1 MPSQVRF
8 YKKRPIGMPKSQWKG
23 AGYYY
28 RRSKKKWQ
36 KYSKKLDAKRGRGV
50 GGGRMRHTHDKRR

>member
-1 MPSQVRF
+1 MPSRLF
-8 YKKRPIGMPKSQWKG
+8 YLKKKPKSMSKSQWKG

-36 KYSKKLDAKRGRGV
+36 KYSRKLDAKRGRGV
-50 GGGRMRHTHDKRR
+50 GGGIRRHTHDKKK